1 MNPPAVDVLASLAE
15 HIDEVVEG
23 LFAGGSMSFDRDA
36 DLVRALSL
44 AGRIMRRFEG
54 VVIEAVGAVA
64 ERSETAVLDERLT
77 SRFGCHN
84 VSELVQRTTLAGPQ
98 TAARWQRAARAVRQ
112 ETSLVTGEP
121 LGAAFPAMRDALLR
135 GDV

>member
-1 MNPPAVDVLASLAE
+1 MNQPAADALEALAE
-15 HIDEVVEG
+15 HIDEVVDG
-23 LFAGGSMSFDRDA
+23 LFAGGSMRFDSDA

-44 AGRIMRRFEG
+44 AGRIMRRVES
-54 VVIEAVGAVA
+54 VLIETVGAVA

-98 TAARWQRAARAVRQ
+98 TAGRWQRAARSVRQ
-112 ETSLVTGEP
+112 ETSLVTGEC
-121 LGAAFPAMRDALLR
+121 LGPVPRDAR
-135 GDV
+135 RAAAR